1 MAGKEEDKQQLQAE
15 AQMLISRIQQIQQEF
30 EVLEQQ
36 FMHAQKAIADISN
49 LSKEDRPKAF
59 VPVSRGVFTEAK
71 LVDTD
76 KFFVNVGSGVIAEK
90 TSNDV
95 KKLLQE
101 QSEELRKGQHQLA
114 ANMKQLATR
123 VREIEQNLK

>member
-1 MAGKEEDKQQLQAE
+1 MVKDDKPQLQAE
-15 AQMLISRIQQIQQEF
+15 AQMLVSRIQQIQQEF

-36 FMHAQKAIADISN
+36 FTHAQKAMQDISN
-49 LSKEDRPKAF
+49 LSLADRPKAF
-59 VPVSRGVFTEAK
+59 VPVSRGIFTEAK
-71 LVDTD
+71 LVDTE
-76 KFFVNVGSGVIAEK
+76 KFYVNVGSGIIAEK
-90 TSNDV
+90 NANDV

-123 VREIEQNLK
+123 VREIEQKLK